1 MEEQQVVSQCRNIV
15 LLFIHLS
22 INLLLKIKSSLVH
35 SRSPQPFQPHLVNMN
50 ASDTVLIV
58 FAAIFIA
65 EMLLNVLGAIYRYL
79 LRYNL
84 NLVVRYGNKLDNTTP
99 AWAAVTGATSALGF
113 DYVCEFAAR

>member
-58 FAAIFIA
+58 FAAFGAIFIA
-65 EMLLNVLGAIYRYL
+65 KMLLNVLGAIYRYL
-79 LRYNL
+79 SKN
-84 NLVVRYGNKLDNTTP
+84 
-99 AWAAVTGATSALGF
+99 F
-113 DYVCEFAAR
+113 